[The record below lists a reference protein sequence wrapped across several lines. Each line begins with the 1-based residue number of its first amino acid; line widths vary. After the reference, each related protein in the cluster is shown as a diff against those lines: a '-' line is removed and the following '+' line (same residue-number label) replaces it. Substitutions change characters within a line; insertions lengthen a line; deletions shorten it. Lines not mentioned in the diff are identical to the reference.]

1 MINKYTI
8 KGLDAIAKRV
18 AKEKAKEY
26 SCNGSKF
33 KFVEWKL
40 CTEWGDWDGAFLEI
54 KFEKRIKDKFKNI
67 VYFNEHL

>member
-26 SCNGSKF
+26 GF
-33 KFVEWKL
+33 KFVEWRL
-40 CTEWGDWDGAFLEI
+40 CTEWGEWDGAFLEI